1 MYNPYNPY
9 SYPVMQ
15 QRLQSMEQQYPQ
27 MTPNYPQPQYQQQ
40 FLKGRAVT
48 SLDEVKAAMIDLDG
62 SVSIFPDI
70 TNKAI
75 YTKQIN
81 LDGTASINVYKQ
93 VIPEEN
99 KEAYN
104 TNPAFVE
111 DISSIKA
118 ILIDLHTQIGEL
130 QKGAVNSEPIPND
143 ATITK
148 QPTFSEGATNGSRKK

>member
-1 MYNPYNPY
+1 
-9 SYPVMQ
+9 
-15 QRLQSMEQQYPQ
+15 
-27 MTPNYPQPQYQQQ
+27 
-40 FLKGRAVT
+40 
-48 SLDEVKAAMIDLDG
+48 MIDLDG

-93 VIPEEN
+93 VMPEES
-99 KEAYN
+99 KEVHD
-104 TNPAFVE
+104 TNPAFIE

-118 ILIDLHTQIGEL
+118 ILIDLQTQIGEL
-130 QKGAVNSEPIPND
+130 KKGAVNNEPISND
-143 ATITK
+143 TTITK